1 MFWKKLIQDYNYK
14 KSNAATSVRFLI
26 SGEAK
31 KLAQMILQ
39 SSGEDERERLSE
51 ALLDEL
57 SDAAKIDI
65 VELKISDANQKHR
78 KLNGKIVMKQYGF
91 YRIKHMAGG
100 VGLSH
105 YICITNRTAA
115 RGQILAPKT
124 FLDTLLHEWL
134 HHYDFKKLKIN
145 SIHSRGFYER
155 LNDLKRKLEI

>member
-1 MFWKKLIQDYNYK
+1 MFFKKLLQDYNYK

-26 SGEAK
+26 SAEAK
-31 KLAQMILQ
+31 KLAQLILQ
-39 SSGEDERERLSE
+39 SSGEDERERLGE

-78 KLNGKIVMKQYGF
+78 KSNGRIVMKQYGF
-91 YRIKHMAGG
+91 YRPK
-100 VGLSH
+100 SH
-105 YICITNRTAA
+105 YICITNRTAS

-124 FLDTLLHEWL
+124 FLDTLLHEWA